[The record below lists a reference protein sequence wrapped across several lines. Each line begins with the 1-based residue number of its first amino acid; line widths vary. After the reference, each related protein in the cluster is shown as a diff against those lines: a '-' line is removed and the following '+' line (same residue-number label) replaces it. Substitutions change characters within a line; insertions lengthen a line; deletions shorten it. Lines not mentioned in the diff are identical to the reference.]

1 MTFDSCSQQSYHI
14 LSEKTRASYAMFAL
28 RKILFVLQQG
38 LTLTNISYR
47 QISSLI
53 CKVTKAE
60 RQ

>member
-14 LSEKTRASYAMFAL
+14 FSEKTRASYAMFAL
-28 RKILFVLQQG
+28 RKIVFVLQQG
-38 LTLTNISYR
+38 LTLKNISYR
-47 QISSLI
+47 HISSLI